1 MNLMIRHIR
10 RLVILVVGITVLLI
24 GIAMIVL
31 PGPAVVVIPLGLSI
45 LAAEFAWA
53 KRWLDRVKDIAAKKT
68 GVGTAKRTDPGKID
82 GPPASPL
89 DDRRAS

>member
-1 MNLMIRHIR
+1 MNLLIRHIR
-10 RLVILVVGITVLLI
+10 RLVVLVVGITVLLI

-31 PGPAVVVIPLGLSI
+31 PGPAVLVIPLGLSI

-53 KRWLDRVKDIAAKKT
+53 KRWLDRVKDIAARKAGAGTKS
-68 GVGTAKRTDPGKID
+68 GETAKTDD
-82 GPPASPL
+82 APAPSL